1 MFRNEFRRDWGLGGL
16 WKIIWWSVG
25 GQNPLTCECESG
37 SQKAGAQS
45 VLKSLLLRWFQH
57 SRILPLPSGPSTDD
71 PCFPLLLV
79 EVFAPWILPLSS
91 SWVLLQ
97 FHQPSLILGQC
108 RSQMKF
114 SRAFVQSVYAWT
126 ACVVCDIVCRL
137 RDLLESISAVP
148 WFFKSVS
155 LCTCP
160 VSPSY
165 KTNFQRHFLY
175 TANSVVIVT
184 VTSVNVSHCCSL

>member
-1 MFRNEFRRDWGLGGL
+1 MKNNPVISRWSESSDLRVWIRLTEGWGPVYPQITAASVVPTFTDSSPAVWAKHRR
-16 WKIIWWSVG
+16 
-25 GQNPLTCECESG
+25 PL
-37 SQKAGAQS
+37 
-45 VLKSLLLRWFQH
+45 L
-57 SRILPLPSGPSTDD
+57 
-71 PCFPLLLV
+71 PLLLV

-97 FHQPSLILGQC
+97 FNQPSLILGQC
-108 RSQMKF
+108 RSQVKF
-114 SRAFVQSVYAWT
+114 SRAFVRSVHAWT

-137 RDLLESISAVP
+137 RDWLESISAVA

-175 TANSVVIVT
+175 TTNSVVIVT

>member
-1 MFRNEFRRDWGLGGL
+1 M
-16 WKIIWWSVG
+16 I
-25 GQNPLTCECESG
+25 
-37 SQKAGAQS
+37 
-45 VLKSLLLRWFQH
+45 
-57 SRILPLPSGPSTDD
+57 RILWPASVNQAHRRLGPSLSPNHCCFRGSNIHGFFPCPSGPSTED

-97 FHQPSLILGQC
+97 FNQPSLILGQC
-108 RSQMKF
+108 RSQVKF
-114 SRAFVQSVYAWT
+114 SRAFVRSVHAWT

-137 RDLLESISAVP
+137 RDWLESISAVA

-160 VSPSY
+160 VSLSY